1 MGGGGV
7 LEVQRQSERESVGR
21 GCAQH
26 GCAILPIG
34 VYGAANGYLGRFVDV
49 HFSRAQEP
57 EEAHVAFVLG
67 QPVGFHVGKAR
78 TE

>member
-1 MGGGGV
+1 
-7 LEVQRQSERESVGR
+7 
-21 GCAQH
+21 
-26 GCAILPIG
+26 